1 MSTDNRHPRLLHPVR
16 ESRSNS
22 FLYRLV
28 TSQRFLAIIGLGFLV
43 AIILPLAK
51 TYSQKQLVEKE
62 ISEVKAQIDDF
73 ENQSRQLEELL
84 NYLQSEQSLEEQ
96 ARQNLNLKKPGEAVV
111 VIENKNAATTQAAA
125 SNPIFEDTNL
135 SKWRRYFFN

>member
-16 ESRSNS
+16 ESHSNS
-22 FLYRLV
+22 ILYRLV

-73 ENQSRQLEELL
+73 ENQSRQLGELL
-84 NYLQSEQSLEEQ
+84 DYLQSEQSLEEQ
-96 ARQNLNLKKPGEAVV
+96 ARQNLNLKKPGELVV
-111 VIENKNAATTQAAA
+111 VIENKNAAASQAAA
-125 SNPIFEDTNL
+125 NSPISEDSNL